1 MKRAQFNEISNRDL
15 DSKFNLPAEVFRS
28 FIHLLFIFFYF
39 CFWFFEKVMLV
50 FVEIDVK

>member
-1 MKRAQFNEISNRDL
+1 MKRAQLNEISNRDL

-28 FIHLLFIFFYF
+28 LINLLFIFF